1 MTNTISPEYKNSVA
15 LYITHTNPVSVKA
28 AISPWKGK
36 QQQIELI
43 TDDLNQSCWAFR
55 VLNSSILADI
65 DTDNVQNFSQSMKK
79 DNISVNQLYRIPICE
94 VPQATKPEIETL
106 LHRAAS
112 KGAVK
117 IFKYLLQNGAKPR
130 RTGPTDQT
138 VLEKLATLN
147 RPSLKT
153 RVKLGKLLVAAG
165 ITPTEIQ
172 ELKEQNCS
180 NRSAVN
186 FCNGLLTYIQNIK
199 NYEGKS
205 IIKRKRVPV
214 KRYPRQRKSRA

>member
-1 MTNTISPEYKNSVA
+1 MINTISPEYKNSVA
-15 LYITHTNPVSVKA
+15 LYVTHTNPVSVKA

-36 QQQIELI
+36 QQIELI
-43 TDDLNQSCWAFR
+43 TDDLNKSCWAFR

-65 DTDNVQNFSQSMKK
+65 DTDRVQNFARNLKK
-79 DNISVNQLYRIPICE
+79 DNISVNQLYRIPVCE
-94 VPQATKPEIETL
+94 VLQATEPKIETL

-112 KGAVK
+112 KGSVK
-117 IFKYLLQNGAKPR
+117 VFKYLLQSGAKPR
-130 RTGPTDQT
+130 RTGPSDQT

-147 RPSLKT
+147 RPGLKT
-153 RVKLGKLLVAAG
+153 RIKLGKLLVEAG
-165 ITPTEIQ
+165 ITPAEIQ
-172 ELKEQNCS
+172 ELKEHHTS

-214 KRYPRQRKSRA
+214 KKYPRQSKNHT

>member
-1 MTNTISPEYKNSVA
+1 MINTFDEQEFQNSVA
-15 LYITHTNPVSVKA
+15 LYITHTNPSSVKA

-36 QQQIELI
+36 QEIELI
-43 TDDLNQSCWAFR
+43 TDHLNQSCWAFR
-55 VLNSSILADI
+55 VIHSPLLKNLDSD
-65 DTDNVQNFSQSMKK
+65 DVQNFAKNLKK

-94 VPQATKPEIETL
+94 VPQAQDPQVETL
-106 LHRAAS
+106 LHRAAL
-112 KGAVK
+112 KGSVK
-117 IFKYLLQNGAKPR
+117 VFKYLLQNGAKPR
-130 RTGPTDQT
+130 RTGPSDQT

-147 RPSLKT
+147 RPGLKT
-153 RVKLGKLLVAAG
+153 RIKLGKLLVEAG

-172 ELKEQNCS
+172 ALKEHYTS

-214 KRYPRQRKSRA
+214 KKYPRQRKIRT